1 MPLKIK
7 DALTDEHDSF
17 DGLLA
22 ALLGAILFGI
32 FLTGWSF
39 FVRDQAFDFEKF
51 GMGIAVIAGAGGAGY
66 GAKRLGEKY
75 GNRGTGVS
83 DS

>member
-7 DALTDEHDSF
+7 DGITDEHDSF

-22 ALLGAILFGI
+22 ALLFTLAFGT
-32 FLTGWSF
+32 FVTGWDYF
-39 FVRDQAFDFEKF
+39 IRHNEFNAERF
-51 GMGIAVIAGAGGAGY
+51 GTMVAMIAGAGGAGY

-75 GNRGTGVS
+75 GNRNTSTS
-83 DS
+83 DT

>member
-1 MPLKIK
+1 MAIKIK
-7 DALTDEHDSF
+7 DGITDEHDSF

-22 ALLGAILFGI
+22 ALLGSLLFGV

-39 FVRDQAFDFEKF
+39 FVRHEPFDFEKF
-51 GMGIAVIAGAGGAGY
+51 GMGVAVIAGAGGAGY

-75 GNRGTGVS
+75 GNHSNSTP
-83 DS
+83 